1 MHQPLFKIL
10 MTESEHPQLWSSLCD
25 HCVSTETGSS
35 GPSAGLRSTPQL
47 SQSVSIC
54 RQTMTSS
61 SSSLFRWITWAPDV
75 SLWTL
80 LSSEWSSSRIQSR
93 EKGRGWVRLHKPT
106 LGCIVMVTDPFQAVW
121 HSNIFDWIPQYLA
134 ETIQQVSL
142 NLLLVRSWMCRLFSE
157 DTHGYQR
164 RSVST
169 HLTFHRLQVFQHCFL
184 NLFVFQWE
192 PSRLNENSTFVLGSR
207 ANKWVKIMQALWKGH
222 VNNK

>member
-80 LSSEWSSSRIQSR
+80 LSSRVKLKSDPIKR
-93 EKGRGWVRLHKPT
+93 EGPRVSQVTQADARLH
-106 LGCIVMVTDPFQAVW
+106 
-121 HSNIFDWIPQYLA
+121 
-134 ETIQQVSL
+134 
-142 NLLLVRSWMCRLFSE
+142 R
-157 DTHGYQR
+157 HGYR
-164 RSVST
+164 PV
-169 HLTFHRLQVFQHCFL
+169 
-184 NLFVFQWE
+184 
-192 PSRLNENSTFVLGSR
+192 PSRVTLKYLWLNSSISGWNNSTGFTKPAFG
-207 ANKWVKIMQALWKGH
+207 
-222 VNNK
+222 